1 MSVEMLILNKYEN
14 LVPVIYHRLSTD
26 QAIVNEFHLDFKVNV
41 NGNSG
46 MSIISAGIK
55 GYYNK
60 GLNSPYATVHAHISY
75 LDFYQQFNSYALGI

>member
-1 MSVEMLILNKYEN
+1 MGQDLMAVEMLILNKYDD

-26 QAIVNEFHLDFKVNV
+26 KSIVNEFHINFGVNL

-46 MSIISAGIK
+46 MSIKSAGIK

-60 GLNSPYATVHAHISY
+60 GLASPYATVRTHISY
-75 LDFYQQFNSYALGI
+75 LNFY